1 MLRKAKINKVSK
13 YLLSVGTIL
22 IILSI
27 ILLIKNKVEDA
38 LAGIASNKILNIIE
52 SKTSINEEV
61 TNEEEMK
68 TINIDNNDYIGIIN
82 LPSLNIKLP
91 VMSETSYHKLTIS
104 PCRYYG
110 SVYTNDLII
119 CAHNYTNHFRNL
131 NKLKQDDII
140 IFTDTSNKDYIYEVK
155 LIEELAPTDI
165 TNMIENDFDL
175 TLYTCNYDGSKRIT
189 IRCKR
194 VYNYIKN

>member
-52 SKTSINEEV
+52 NKTSINEEV

>member
-27 ILLIKNKVEDA
+27 ILLIKNKVEDT